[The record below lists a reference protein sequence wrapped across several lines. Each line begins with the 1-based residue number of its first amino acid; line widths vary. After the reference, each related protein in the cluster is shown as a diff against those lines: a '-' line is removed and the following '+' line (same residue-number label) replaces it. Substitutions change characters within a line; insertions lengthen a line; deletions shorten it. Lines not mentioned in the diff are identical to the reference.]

1 MGKILQSSETVSV
14 SEPIGAQP
22 DKAAQ
27 ASIGFLSDI
36 PVTVTV
42 VMGRTVITV
51 RELLGLRAGSILGIN
66 RPVDE
71 SFDLNINGAPFG
83 KVEVS
88 VIEDTYGLRVAEIDN
103 PFEG

>member
-1 MGKILQSSETVSV
+1 MAKILHSSETVSV
-14 SEPIGAQP
+14 SEPIGRKP

-27 ASIGFLSDI
+27 TSMGFLSDV
-36 PVTVTV
+36 PVTVSV
-42 VMGRTVITV
+42 VMGRTTITV
-51 RELLGLRAGSILGIN
+51 RELLELSVGSVLEIN

-88 VIEDTYGLRVAEIDN
+88 VIEDTYGLRIAEIVD